1 MAFVLCPSICSSLL
15 ARPEP
20 LCSVL
25 LVTLETR
32 QRSHRQVYHTL
43 SLDGIHPNRWQV
55 GKLYHAGQGKSF
67 QEGGKGEMLLRNIQR
82 SEMEYSYKAGVFSP
96 TMQPGISPLMCVE

>member
-1 MAFVLCPSICSSLL
+1 MELYIRNSISLKAGREGEPEESVWLRKTTGGLLITCGAALETSRCKRAVAFVLCPSICSSLL

-32 QRSHRQVYHTL
+32 QCSHRQVYHIL

-55 GKLYHAGQGKSF
+55 GKLY
-67 QEGGKGEMLLRNIQR
+67 
-82 SEMEYSYKAGVFSP
+82 
-96 TMQPGISPLMCVE
+96 